1 MRIFIGEYMKQI
13 SSGVAKFS
21 SQSEEVFH
29 LIMDKI
35 ILCAC
40 EDFIFIYWQYQYQ
53 NEQFQGI
60 KALEFY
66 YK

>member
-1 MRIFIGEYMKQI
+1 M
-13 SSGVAKFS
+13 
-21 SQSEEVFH
+21 FH
-29 LIMDKI
+29 LIIDEV

-40 EDFIFIYWQYQYQ
+40 EDFIFIYWQYQHQ

-66 YK
+66 YKRALWHAENALKK